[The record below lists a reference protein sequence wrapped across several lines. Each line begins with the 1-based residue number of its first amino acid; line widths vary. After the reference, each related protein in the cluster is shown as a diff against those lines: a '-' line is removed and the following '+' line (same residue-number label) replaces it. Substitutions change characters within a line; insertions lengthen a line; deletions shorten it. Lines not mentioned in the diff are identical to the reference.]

1 MNAFEEA
8 FDTQQNTLP
17 PSERA
22 DEVTRSGIMVDQ
34 FVEVAGGMP
43 RNRLRGLGNTSSL
56 VIRTPMGYRFDGSN
70 SFGSVGSSSSTTQ
83 SYSAADYEE
92 MERRLKADND
102 ARLQSRLDEMRS
114 QLREESRQDMELMVQ
129 RIMSQRD
136 QGFQPQQP
144 QQPPQHISARHS
156 TYANSHHQQ
165 QPRPSLQMSARHSVH
180 ETPLFQPIQPQ
191 TSSYNESGG
200 SSQHPRQPFGTYSY
214 QELGY
219 RPTFDINQ
227 PASQVPPFTAA
238 THRVNVNLISD
249 QDMLEQFV
257 APGNQAGN
265 QGGNQNRSGG
275 SGTGG
280 SGNGG
285 NENSN
290 DPYYGN

>member
-180 ETPLFQPIQPQ
+180 ETPLFQPIQRQ
-191 TSSYNESGG
+191 TSSYHESGG
-200 SSQHPRQPFGTYSY
+200 SSQHPGRPFGTYSY
-214 QELGY
+214 QEPGY
-219 RPTFDINQ
+219 RPTFDNNQ